1 MKNIEKLSE
10 QRIHRRF
17 QVQEGVFV
25 LIKND
30 SSILGQIK
38 NISRGGLAFTYIA
51 NGEKVHELF
60 DVDIFLRGYG
70 YYLKDV
76 TSKKVADFHVKN
88 KLPFSS
94 FIIRQIGVQFG
105 ELKNSQLS
113 RLDNFIQKYTKGE
126 EF

>member
-1 MKNIEKLSE
+1 MKIMEKLDE
-10 QRIHRRF
+10 QRIHKRF

-25 LIKND
+25 LIRND

-51 NGEKVHELF
+51 NGEEVNELF
-60 DVDIFLRGYG
+60 DVDIFLKNHGF
-70 YYLKDV
+70 YLKDMP
-76 TSKKVADFHVKN
+76 SKKVADFHVNN

-94 FIIRQIGVQFG
+94 FIMRQIGVQFG
-105 ELKNSQLS
+105 ELKKSQLLQ
-113 RLDNFIQKYTKGE
+113 LDNLIQKYTKDE

>member
-1 MKNIEKLSE
+1 MKIMEKLGE
-10 QRIHRRF
+10 QRIHKRF

-25 LIKND
+25 LIRND

-51 NGEKVHELF
+51 NGEKVNELF
-60 DVDIFLRGYG
+60 DVDIFLKDYG
-70 YYLKDV
+70 FYLKDMP
-76 TSKKVADFHVKN
+76 SKKVADFHVNN

-94 FIIRQIGVQFG
+94 FILRQIGVQFG
-105 ELKNSQLS
+105 KLKKSQLLQ
-113 RLDNFIQKYTKGE
+113 LDNFIQKYTKNE

>member
-1 MKNIEKLSE
+1 MKNMEKLSE
-10 QRIHRRF
+10 QRTQKRF

-30 SSILGQIK
+30 YSILGQIK

-70 YYLKDV
+70 YYLKNV

-105 ELKNSQLS
+105 ELTNSQLS
-113 RLDNFIQKYTKGE
+113 QLDNFIQKYTKGE

>member
-1 MKNIEKLSE
+1 MKIMEKLGE
-10 QRIHRRF
+10 QRIHKRF

-25 LIKND
+25 LIRND

-51 NGEKVHELF
+51 NGEKVNELF
-60 DVDIFLRGYG
+60 DVDIFLRDYG
-70 YYLKDV
+70 FYLKDV
-76 TSKKVADFHVKN
+76 PSKKVADFHVNN

-105 ELKNSQLS
+105 ELKKSQLLQ
-113 RLDNFIQKYTKGE
+113 LDNFIQKYTKNE